1 MMSLFLG
8 HRSHAIH
15 KIQSLLKVRKSEF
28 SAKVM
33 LVGGSPLRHIAEEYF
48 EFSSLQGR
56 YSAAAGNTLFVGE
69 LFSHC
74 FSPVRIVKRTG

>member
-8 HRSHAIH
+8 DRSHAVH

-28 SAKVM
+28 AVKVM
-33 LVGGSPLRHIAEEYF
+33 LVGGSPLRDIAEEYF
-48 EFSSLQGR
+48 EFFSPQGR

-69 LFSHC
+69 LFSHG
-74 FSPVRIVKRTG
+74 FSPVRIVKPTG